1 MAFANLREYPESAMT
16 FRPLRPASSPP
27 DRPPVDEWG
36 IYDPSQAGLE
46 ALFELLDARR
56 RAGVDPDTTSL
67 AASMEAANRRLMARQ
82 PGRKSE

>member
-1 MAFANLREYPESAMT
+1 MPV
-16 FRPLRPASSPP
+16 RPLRPTSSPP

-56 RAGVDPDTTSL
+56 RAGLDPDPTTSV
-67 AASMEAANRRLMARQ
+67 AASMEEANRRLLAR
-82 PGRKSE
+82 RLEKKIE

>member
-1 MAFANLREYPESAMT
+1 MS
-16 FRPLRPASSPP
+16 LRPPRTPSSPT

-56 RAGVDPDTTSL
+56 RSGAEADATGL
-67 AASMEAANRRLMARQ
+67 AASMDEANRRLIA
-82 PGRKSE
+82 GLSERKPK